1 MTGDVARKRSGS
13 TPALR
18 PELNARHHRFLN
30 LVLRHSGVFV
40 GRQYATFAGITHGQ
54 KVHDF
59 IARVLAHGYVRP
71 IALGPNGRTRIY
83 HVHHKPLYAA
93 IGDPDNRHRRRLT
106 FEQAIERLLVLD
118 GVLMDP
124 SLTWLGTEREK
135 RAHFGGLSGLDLRDN
150 EYPRLVFGRA
160 PKQTVRYFPDKLPI
174 GHAEYG
180 RTHVFLYPVHAVD
193 LVHFSLFLLRHQQLL
208 HALPFWTV
216 RVLLPRPLAR
226 HADSFRWATR
236 AALATPLEPYLR
248 TELLWY
254 FELTSRGGVDEWQ
267 RNADRMRE
275 ARRAFR
281 GPKFIAL
288 RRLWQT
294 FGETELYG
302 TTSRVLLDQMERDR
316 GRVECVVAA
325 HDYDYLRSLARLKS
339 PGRADHRGD
348 EPPGRSVPPWEEDD
362 TADDGPSNSSARRGS
377 GDA

>member
-1 MTGDVARKRSGS
+1 VDLLHAKAKSPHAVEDLVRGLHPCERRAPFVVRVDVGQNRGVRTRTGRS
-13 TPALR
+13 
-18 PELNARHHRFLN
+18 
-30 LVLRHSGVFV
+30 
-40 GRQYATFAGITHGQ
+40 
-54 KVHDF
+54 
-59 IARVLAHGYVRP
+59 RVLALKYARP
-71 IALGPNGRTRIY
+71 IALGRNGRTRFY
-83 HVHHKPLYAA
+83 HVHYKPLYAA

-106 FEQAIERLLVLD
+106 AEQAIERLMVLD

-124 SLTWLGTEREK
+124 SLIWLGTEREK
-135 RAHFGGLSGLDLRDN
+135 RTHFGALRGLDLRDN

-193 LVHFSLFLLRHQQLL
+193 LVHFSLFLLRHQQLMQ
-208 HALPFWTV
+208 ALPFWTI

-236 AALATPLEPYLR
+236 AALATPLDPYLR
-248 TELLWY
+248 TELQWY
-254 FELTSRGGVDEWQ
+254 FEMTSRATVDEWQ
-267 RNADRMRE
+267 RHADRMRE

-288 RRLWQT
+288 RRLWQA
-294 FGETELYG
+294 FGEIALYV

-316 GRVECVVAA
+316 GRVECVEAA
-325 HDYDYLRSLARLKS
+325 HDFDYLRSLPGLKPS
-339 PGRADHRGD
+339 GKADHRGD
-348 EPPGRSVPPWEEDD
+348 EPPGRCVPPVEGDD
-362 TADDGPSNSSARRGS
+362 TAEDGHSDSSARRES

>member
-1 MTGDVARKRSGS
+1 MRGACLT
-13 TPALR
+13 
-18 PELNARHHRFLN
+18 
-30 LVLRHSGVFV
+30 
-40 GRQYATFAGITHGQ
+40 THGQ

-59 IARVLAHGYVRP
+59 INRVLAQQYARP
-71 IALGPNGRTRIY
+71 IALGPNGRTRSY
-83 HVHHKPLYAA
+83 HVHYKPLYRA
-93 IGDPDNRHRRRLT
+93 IGDTDNRHRRRPT
-106 FEQAIERLLVLD
+106 IEQSLERLFVLD

-135 RAHFGGLSGLDLRDN
+135 RTHFAALSGLDMRDN

-160 PKQTVRYFPDKLPI
+160 PRQTVRYFPDKLPI
-174 GHAEYG
+174 VHAEYG

-208 HALPFWTV
+208 HALPFWTI
-216 RVLLPRPLAR
+216 RVLLPGPLAR

-254 FELTSRGGVDEWQ
+254 FDLTSRGSVDEWQ
-267 RNADRMRE
+267 RHAGRMRE

-288 RRLWQT
+288 RRLWQAY
-294 FGETELYG
+294 GETELYG

-325 HDYDYLRSLARLKS
+325 HDYDYLRSLARMKS
-339 PGRADHRGD
+339 SGRADHRGD
-348 EPPGRSVPPWEEDD
+348 EPPGRCVPPVEGDA
-362 TADDGPSNSSARRGS
+362 TADDGPSDSSARRGS

>member
-1 MTGDVARKRSGS
+1 MFGA
-13 TPALR
+13 ALT
-18 PELNARHHRFLN
+18 ARHHRFVD

-59 IARVLAHGYVRP
+59 IARLLALKYAQP

-83 HVHHKPLYAA
+83 HVHYKPLYAA
-93 IGDPDNRHRRRLT
+93 IGDPDNRHRRGPT
-106 FEQAIERLLVLD
+106 IEQVLERLLVLD

-135 RAHFGGLSGLDLRDN
+135 RTHFGALRGLDLRDN

-208 HALPFWTV
+208 HALPFWTI

-236 AALATPLEPYLR
+236 VALATPLDPYLR
-248 TELLWY
+248 TELQWY
-254 FELTSRGGVDEWQ
+254 FEMTSRATVDEW
-267 RNADRMRE
+267 RRHTDRMRE

-281 GPKFIAL
+281 GPRFIAL

-294 FGETELYG
+294 FGETELYA
-302 TTSRVLLDQMERDR
+302 TTSRVLLDQMERTR
-316 GRVECVVAA
+316 GRVECVEAA
-325 HDYDYLRSLARLKS
+325 QDYAYLRSLAGTKT

-348 EPPGRSVPPWEEDD
+348 EPPGRCVPPLEGDD
-362 TADDGPSNSSARRGS
+362 TADAGLSDTSATRGR
-377 GDA
+377 GGA